1 MENYDMT
8 MGNTQ
13 GDHNCQLSI
22 INYQLKHGFR
32 TFNPKAV
39 LFDMDGVIFD
49 SMPNHARSWHEA
61 MKQCGIEMTEDEAY
75 AYEGMRGVETI
86 KMKARQQWGRDI
98 SDEEAQRMY
107 TLKTQYF
114 ADCPPAQKMAGV
126 ESLMQKIKDS
136 NMTIGVVTGSG
147 QHTLLD
153 RLEQSFPGLLK
164 RELMVTSMDVKRGKP
179 DPEPY
184 LAGLQKVGVEPWE
197 AIVIENAPLGVR
209 AAVAAHIFTIAV
221 NTGPLPDQQLKKEG
235 ANLVVKHM
243 DEVAAIL
250 PQLCPSDS

>member
-1 MENYDMT
+1 
-8 MGNTQ
+8 
-13 GDHNCQLSI
+13 
-22 INYQLKHGFR
+22 
-32 TFNPKAV
+32 
-39 LFDMDGVIFD
+39 
-49 SMPNHARSWHEA
+49 
-61 MKQCGIEMTEDEAY
+61 
-75 AYEGMRGVETI
+75 
-86 KMKARQQWGRDI
+86 
-98 SDEEAQRMY
+98 MY

-184 LAGLQKVGVEPWE
+184 LAGLQKVGAEPWE

-221 NTGPLPDQQLKKEG
+221 NTGPLPDQRLRDEG
-235 ANLVVKHM
+235 ANVVAKCM
-243 DEVAAIL
+243 AEVEAQWGL
-250 PQLCPSDS
+250 LTEDL